1 MLHSFKDIIKEAKKL
16 GPKRITVACGDD
28 EVSIEACKNAKNE
41 GLIIP
46 ILVGDRSKIVAKGGG
61 DFEIIDVEGD
71 EAIIKAVEMTKL
83 GEADIVMKGHTSTS
97 KFLKGILNKER
108 GLRTGRI
115 LSHIAVIESKY
126 YHKLLLLTDGGMN
139 IKPDITIKTDIIVNA
154 LELARKLGIEKP
166 KVALVAAVET
176 INEDLSET
184 IDAAILA
191 KAGERKQLGNCE
203 IDGPLGMDLAIS
215 PESVRIKGIK
225 SKVAGDADIIV
236 VPDISC
242 GNISAKALLYLGG
255 AKIAGFI
262 AGALKPC
269 VMLSRSDSKETK
281 LNSIALGVIACGMCD
296 VKC

>member
-1 MLHSFKDIIKEAKKL
+1 MLRSFKEIIEEAKKL

-46 ILVGDRSKIVAKGGG
+46 ILVGDKSKIIAKGGG
-61 DFEIIDVEGD
+61 EFEIIDAVGD
-71 EAIIKAVEMTKL
+71 EAILMAVEMARI
-83 GEADIVMKGHTSTS
+83 GEADMVMKGHTSTP
-97 KFLKGILNKER
+97 KFLKGVLDKER
-108 GLRTGRI
+108 GLRTGRT
-115 LSHIAVIESKY
+115 LSHIAVIESKF
-126 YHKLLLLTDGGMN
+126 YHKLLLLTDGGIN
-139 IKPDITIKTDIIVNA
+139 IKPDIKTKMDIIMNA
-154 LELARKLGIEKP
+154 LELAGKLGIERP
-166 KVALVAAVET
+166 KVALVAAIET

-191 KAGERKQLGNCE
+191 KAGERNQLGNCE

-255 AKIAGFI
+255 ANIAGFI
-262 AGALKPC
+262 AGALNPC

-281 LNSIALGVIACGMCD
+281 LNSIALGVIACELWN
-296 VKC
+296 V